1 MHADPCPLDELDRW
15 VLIETRDLAA
25 VLDLGPIGC
34 HVALAAV
41 YVGMALAAAGLGP
54 GGEN

>member
-1 MHADPCPLDELDRW
+1 LDELDRW